1 MHAGTGSSCAYS
13 LVLRRIPLFS
23 VPPHKRSVII
33 TLVPADIIKLRYEV
47 TYNDEKHAGFDVSSS
62 IMKLKRTTLPVNAN
76 YLQSLIL
83 GARSSHY
90 KNYSFPSN

>member
-1 MHAGTGSSCAYS
+1 MHIPSLSS
-13 LVLRRIPLFS
+13 FS

-62 IMKLKRTTLPVNAN
+62 IMKLKRTTLPVIINATH
-76 YLQSLIL
+76 L
-83 GARSSHY
+83 GARASHY
-90 KNYSFPSN
+90 NNYSFPSN